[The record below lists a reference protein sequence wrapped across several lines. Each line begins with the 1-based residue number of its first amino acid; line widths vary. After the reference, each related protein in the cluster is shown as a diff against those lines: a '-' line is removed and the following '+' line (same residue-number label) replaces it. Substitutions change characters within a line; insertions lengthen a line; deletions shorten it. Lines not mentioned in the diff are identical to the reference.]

1 MEDNN
6 LLQVSRERLASISD
20 LSPFCVVVFDQNG
33 IYYSDRD
40 CSTCM
45 SIVEDIIQNGF
56 ELFKKS
62 LSNEFSL
69 YEHHIVNQHQ
79 SQKWYQLRSKSVL
92 FEGKNAV
99 LTYMLDITDKKLTDL
114 EYIRLS
120 KIRSL
125 MLEVTHSVVNN
136 DEIEVFYS
144 LILKNALA
152 AIEKSNL
159 GSIFIRRQ
167 DHFQCISF
175 IGFHESLVDFQ
186 LPVKL
191 SFLYRATEGAMD
203 HITCLN
209 DIQPSDLNYPI
220 KIASGE
226 HVYIRSSL
234 SAPIIVSGEVYG
246 MINID
251 SLQANAFDEYDIK
264 SMEFIRD
271 NIEIAITN
279 HILFQEKS
287 QLAKYDRL
295 TGLYNRHFFEDQ
307 YEFIKEKALR
317 YNETFNI
324 VMFDVDDIKKVND
337 LYGHFVGDQVI
348 RKIALEMQTS
358 SRKSD
363 LIARFGGD
371 EIIAILFAS
380 DADELNRKFT
390 RLQTKLHENPIDFFD
405 EHIHC
410 SFSFGIASFPQE
422 GQEFKELLKIADAR
436 MYINKSKKHSDI

>member
-1 MEDNN
+1 MNHQLLSLNMQILDN
-6 LLQVSRERLASISD
+6 LSD
-20 LSPFCVVVFDQNG
+20 FSPFCKVVFNREG
-33 IYYSDRD
+33 VIYKDRNCID
-40 CSTCM
+40 CLDL
-45 SIVEDIIQNGF
+45 VEHIILHDFVSF
-56 ELFKKS
+56 EAKLTSK
-62 LSNEFSL
+62 
-69 YEHHIVNQHQ
+69 
-79 SQKWYQLRSKSVL
+79 LRSVDYDFINRNQEPMW
-92 FEGKNAV
+92 FEVVACKVIYNDSEVILAHIINV
-99 LTYMLDITDKKLTDL
+99 TDKKRAEKELHR
-114 EYIRLS
+114 IS
-120 KIRSL
+120 KVRSL
-125 MLEVTHSVVNN
+125 MLEISRAIANN

-167 DHFQCISF
+167 EHFQCISY
-175 IGFHESLVDFQ
+175 IGFDESVTDFQ
-186 LPVKL
+186 LPVKH

-203 HITCLN
+203 HITYLP

-220 KIASGE
+220 KIASGD
-226 HVYIRSSL
+226 HVHIRSSL
-234 SAPIIVSGEVYG
+234 SAPIIISGEVYG

-251 SLQANAFDEYDIK
+251 SLQANAFDESDIK

-287 QLAKYDRL
+287 HLAKYDRL

-317 YNETFNI
+317 YNETFNV
-324 VMFDVDDIKKVND
+324 VMFDVDDLKKVND

-380 DADELNRKFT
+380 DADELNLKFSK
-390 RLQTKLHENPIDFFD
+390 LQTKLLENPIEFFD
-405 EHIHC
+405 ERIHC
-410 SFSFGIASFPQE
+410 SFSFGIASFPKE
-422 GQEFKELLKIADAR
+422 GQQFDELLKIADAR
-436 MYINKSKKHSDI
+436 MYINKSMKLSVL

>member
-1 MEDNN
+1 MNHQLLSLNMQILDN
-6 LLQVSRERLASISD
+6 LSD
-20 LSPFCVVVFDQNG
+20 FSPFCKVVFNREG
-33 IYYSDRD
+33 VIYKDRNCID
-40 CSTCM
+40 CLDL
-45 SIVEDIIQNGF
+45 VEHIILHDFVSF
-56 ELFKKS
+56 EAKLTS
-62 LSNEFSL
+62 
-69 YEHHIVNQHQ
+69 
-79 SQKWYQLRSKSVL
+79 QLRSVDYDFINRNQEPMW
-92 FEGKNAV
+92 FEVVACKVIYNDSEVILAHIINV
-99 LTYMLDITDKKLTDL
+99 TDKRRAEKELHR
-114 EYIRLS
+114 IS
-120 KIRSL
+120 KVRSL
-125 MLEVTHSVVNN
+125 MLEISRAIANN

-167 DHFQCISF
+167 EHFQCISY
-175 IGFHESLVDFQ
+175 IGFDESVTDFQ
-186 LPVKL
+186 LPVKH

-203 HITCLN
+203 HITYLP
-209 DIQPSDLNYPI
+209 DIQHSDLNYPI
-220 KIASGE
+220 KIASGD
-226 HVYIRSSL
+226 HVHIRSSL
-234 SAPIIVSGEVYG
+234 SAPIIISGEVYG

-251 SLQANAFDEYDIK
+251 SLQANAFDESDIK

-287 QLAKYDRL
+287 HLAKYDRL

-317 YNETFNI
+317 YNETFNV
-324 VMFDVDDIKKVND
+324 VMFDVDDLKKVND

-380 DADELNRKFT
+380 DADELNLKFSK
-390 RLQTKLHENPIDFFD
+390 LQTKLLENPIEFFD
-405 EHIHC
+405 ERIHC
-410 SFSFGIASFPQE
+410 SFSFGIASFPKE
-422 GQEFKELLKIADAR
+422 GQQFDELLKIADAR
-436 MYINKSKKHSDI
+436 MYINKSMKLSVL

>member
-1 MEDNN
+1 MNHQLLSLNMQILDN
-6 LLQVSRERLASISD
+6 LSD
-20 LSPFCVVVFDQNG
+20 FSPFCKVVFNREG
-33 IYYSDRD
+33 VIYKDRNCID
-40 CSTCM
+40 CLDL
-45 SIVEDIIQNGF
+45 VEHIILHDFVSF
-56 ELFKKS
+56 EAKLTSK
-62 LSNEFSL
+62 
-69 YEHHIVNQHQ
+69 
-79 SQKWYQLRSKSVL
+79 LRSVDYDFINRNQEPMW
-92 FEGKNAV
+92 FEVVACKVIYNDSEVILAHIINV
-99 LTYMLDITDKKLTDL
+99 TDKKRAEKELHR
-114 EYIRLS
+114 IS
-120 KIRSL
+120 KVRSL
-125 MLEVTHSVVNN
+125 MLEISRAIANN

-167 DHFQCISF
+167 EHFQCISY
-175 IGFHESLVDFQ
+175 IGFDESVMDFQ
-186 LPVKL
+186 LPVKH

-203 HITCLN
+203 HITYLP

-220 KIASGE
+220 KIASGD
-226 HVYIRSSL
+226 HVHIRSSL
-234 SAPIIVSGEVYG
+234 SAPIIISGEVYG

-251 SLQANAFDEYDIK
+251 SLQANAFDESDIK

-287 QLAKYDRL
+287 HLAKYDRL

-317 YNETFNI
+317 YNETFNV
-324 VMFDVDDIKKVND
+324 VMFDVDDLKKVND

-380 DADELNRKFT
+380 DADELNLKFSK
-390 RLQTKLHENPIDFFD
+390 LQTKLLENPIEFFD
-405 EHIHC
+405 ERIHC
-410 SFSFGIASFPQE
+410 SFSFGIASFPKE
-422 GQEFKELLKIADAR
+422 GQQFDELLKIADAR
-436 MYINKSKKHSDI
+436 MYINKSMKLSVL

>member
-6 LLQVSRERLASISD
+6 LLQVTRERLASISD

-40 CSTCM
+40 CTTCL
-45 SIVEDIIQNGF
+45 SIVEDIIQGGF
-56 ELFKKS
+56 EQFKKS
-62 LSNEFSL
+62 LSNEFTL

-79 SQKWYQLRSKSVL
+79 SQKWYQLQSKSII
-92 FEGKNAV
+92 FEGKNVV

-120 KIRSL
+120 KVRSL

-152 AIEKSNL
+152 AIRKSNL

-167 DHFQCISF
+167 DHFQCISY
-175 IGFHESLVDFQ
+175 IGFHESLMDFQ
-186 LPVKL
+186 LPVKH

-226 HVYIRSSL
+226 HVHIRSSL

-251 SLQANAFDEYDIK
+251 SLQANAFDESDIK

-279 HILFQEKS
+279 HILFQQRS

-317 YNETFNI
+317 YNETFNV
-324 VMFDVDDIKKVND
+324 VMFDVDDLKKVND

-380 DADELNRKFT
+380 DADELNRKFSK
-390 RLQTKLHENPIDFFD
+390 LQTKLLENPIDFFD
-405 EHIHC
+405 ERIHC

-422 GQEFKELLKIADAR
+422 GQDVKELLKIADAR
-436 MYINKSKKHSDI
+436 MYINKSKKLGHI

>member
-1 MEDNN
+1 MNHQLLSLNMQILDN
-6 LLQVSRERLASISD
+6 LSD
-20 LSPFCVVVFDQNG
+20 FSPFCKVVFNREG
-33 IYYSDRD
+33 VIYKDRNCID
-40 CSTCM
+40 CLDL
-45 SIVEDIIQNGF
+45 VEHIILHDFVSF
-56 ELFKKS
+56 EAKLTS
-62 LSNEFSL
+62 
-69 YEHHIVNQHQ
+69 
-79 SQKWYQLRSKSVL
+79 QLRSVDYDFINRNQEPMW
-92 FEGKNAV
+92 FEVVACKVIYNDSEVILAHIINV
-99 LTYMLDITDKKLTDL
+99 TDKRRAEKELHR
-114 EYIRLS
+114 IS
-120 KIRSL
+120 KVRSL
-125 MLEVTHSVVNN
+125 MLEISRAIANN

-167 DHFQCISF
+167 EHFQCISY
-175 IGFHESLVDFQ
+175 IGFDESVTDFQ
-186 LPVKL
+186 LPVKH

-203 HITCLN
+203 HITYLP

-220 KIASGE
+220 KIASGD
-226 HVYIRSSL
+226 HVHIRSSL
-234 SAPIIVSGEVYG
+234 SAPIIISGEVYG

-251 SLQANAFDEYDIK
+251 SLQANAFDESDIK

-287 QLAKYDRL
+287 HLAKYDRL

-317 YNETFNI
+317 YNETFNV
-324 VMFDVDDIKKVND
+324 VMFDVDDLKKVND

-380 DADELNRKFT
+380 DADELNLKFSK
-390 RLQTKLHENPIDFFD
+390 LQTKLLENPIEFFD
-405 EHIHC
+405 ERIHC
-410 SFSFGIASFPQE
+410 SFSFGIASFPKE
-422 GQEFKELLKIADAR
+422 GQQFDELLKIADAR
-436 MYINKSKKHSDI
+436 MYINKSMKLSVL

>member
-1 MEDNN
+1 MNHQLLSLNMQILDN
-6 LLQVSRERLASISD
+6 LSD
-20 LSPFCVVVFDQNG
+20 FSPFCKVVFNREG
-33 IYYSDRD
+33 VIYKDRNCID
-40 CSTCM
+40 CLDL
-45 SIVEDIIQNGF
+45 VEHIILHDFVSF
-56 ELFKKS
+56 EAKLTS
-62 LSNEFSL
+62 
-69 YEHHIVNQHQ
+69 
-79 SQKWYQLRSKSVL
+79 QLRSVDYDFINRNQEPMW
-92 FEGKNAV
+92 FEVVACKVIYNDSEVILAHIINV
-99 LTYMLDITDKKLTDL
+99 TDKKRAEKELHR
-114 EYIRLS
+114 IS
-120 KIRSL
+120 KVRSL
-125 MLEVTHSVVNN
+125 MLEISRAIANN

-167 DHFQCISF
+167 EHFQCISY
-175 IGFHESLVDFQ
+175 IGFDESVTDFQ
-186 LPVKL
+186 LPVKH
-191 SFLYRATEGAMD
+191 SFLYSATEGAMD
-203 HITCLN
+203 HITYLP

-220 KIASGE
+220 KIASGD
-226 HVYIRSSL
+226 HVHIRSSL
-234 SAPIIVSGEVYG
+234 SAPIIISGEVYG

-251 SLQANAFDEYDIK
+251 SLQANAFDESDIK

-287 QLAKYDRL
+287 HLAKYDRL

-317 YNETFNI
+317 YNETFNV
-324 VMFDVDDIKKVND
+324 VMFDVDDLKKVND

-380 DADELNRKFT
+380 DADELNLKFSK
-390 RLQTKLHENPIDFFD
+390 LQTKLLENPIEFFD
-405 EHIHC
+405 ERIHC
-410 SFSFGIASFPQE
+410 SFSFGIASFPKE
-422 GQEFKELLKIADAR
+422 GQQFDELLKIADAR
-436 MYINKSKKHSDI
+436 MYINKSMKLRVL

>member
-1 MEDNN
+1 MNQLN
-6 LLQVSRERLASISD
+6 LFHVTREMLD
-20 LSPFCVVVFDQNG
+20 LVGELSPYYHVIFDNKE
-33 IYYSDRD
+33 IYYSDHD
-40 CSTCM
+40 SKVCVCV
-45 SIVEDIIQNGF
+45 VEDIMKNSF
-56 ELFKKS
+56 DLLKNS
-62 LSNEFSL
+62 LGNDFSL
-69 YEHHIVNQHQ
+69 IEHHCVGKDNSERWYELQ
-79 SQKWYQLRSKSVL
+79 SKLII
-92 FEGKNAV
+92 FEGKEAV
-99 LTYMLDITDKKLTDL
+99 LSNILDITDKKNADL
-114 EYIRLS
+114 ENIRLS

-125 MLEVTHSVVNN
+125 MLEVTHSVVNT
-136 DEIEVFYS
+136 DEIDVFYS

-159 GSIFIRRQ
+159 GSIFIKRQ
-167 DHFQCISF
+167 DNFQCVSY
-175 IGFHESLVDFQ
+175 IGFHESVMDFQ
-186 LPVKL
+186 LPVKH
-191 SFLYRATEGAMD
+191 SFLYRASDGAMD
-203 HITCLN
+203 HITYLN

-220 KIASGE
+220 KIDTGE
-226 HVYIRSSL
+226 QVYIKSSL
-234 SAPIIVSGEVYG
+234 SAPIFISGEIYG

-251 SLQANAFDEYDIK
+251 SLQANAFDDTDVK

-295 TGLYNRHFFEDQ
+295 TGLYNRHFFENQ

-324 VMFDVDDIKKVND
+324 VMFDVDDLKKVND

-348 RKIALEMQTS
+348 RKIALEMRTS

-380 DADELNRKFT
+380 DPDELSRKFT
-390 RLQTKLHENPIDFFD
+390 KLQLKLLDNPIDFFD
-405 EHIHC
+405 ERIKC

-422 GQEFKELLKIADAR
+422 GQNFNDLLKIADAR
-436 MYINKSKKHSDI
+436 MYINKSKRQIYE

>member
-6 LLQVSRERLASISD
+6 LLQVTRERLASISD

-40 CSTCM
+40 CTTCL
-45 SIVEDIIQNGF
+45 SIVEDIIQGGF
-56 ELFKKS
+56 EQFKKS
-62 LSNEFSL
+62 LSNEFTL

-79 SQKWYQLRSKSVL
+79 SQKWYQLQSKSII
-92 FEGKNAV
+92 FEGKNVV

-120 KIRSL
+120 KVRSL

-167 DHFQCISF
+167 DHFQCISY
-175 IGFHESLVDFQ
+175 IGFHESLMDFQ
-186 LPVKL
+186 LPVKH

-220 KIASGE
+220 KITSGE
-226 HVYIRSSL
+226 HVHIRSSL

-251 SLQANAFDEYDIK
+251 SLQANAFDESDIK

-279 HILFQEKS
+279 HILFQQRS

-317 YNETFNI
+317 YNETFNV
-324 VMFDVDDIKKVND
+324 VMFDVDDLKKVND

-380 DADELNRKFT
+380 DADELNRKFSK
-390 RLQTKLHENPIDFFD
+390 LQTKLLENPIDFFD
-405 EHIHC
+405 ERIHC

-422 GQEFKELLKIADAR
+422 GQDFKELLKIADAR
-436 MYINKSKKHSDI
+436 MYINKSKKLGHI

>member
-1 MEDNN
+1 MNHQLLSLNMQILDN
-6 LLQVSRERLASISD
+6 LSD
-20 LSPFCVVVFDQNG
+20 FSPFCKVVFNREG
-33 IYYSDRD
+33 VIYKDRNCID
-40 CSTCM
+40 CLDL
-45 SIVEDIIQNGF
+45 VEHIILHDFVSF
-56 ELFKKS
+56 EAKLTS
-62 LSNEFSL
+62 
-69 YEHHIVNQHQ
+69 
-79 SQKWYQLRSKSVL
+79 QLRSVDYDFINRNQEPMW
-92 FEGKNAV
+92 FEVVACKVIYNDSEVILAHIINV
-99 LTYMLDITDKKLTDL
+99 TDKRRAEKELHR
-114 EYIRLS
+114 IS
-120 KIRSL
+120 KVRSL
-125 MLEVTHSVVNN
+125 MLEISRAIANN

-167 DHFQCISF
+167 EHFQCISY
-175 IGFHESLVDFQ
+175 IGFDESVTDFQ
-186 LPVKL
+186 LPVKH

-203 HITCLN
+203 HITYLP

-220 KIASGE
+220 KIASGD
-226 HVYIRSSL
+226 HVHIRSSL
-234 SAPIIVSGEVYG
+234 SAPIIISGEVYG

-251 SLQANAFDEYDIK
+251 SLQANAFDESDIK

-287 QLAKYDRL
+287 HLAKYDRL

-317 YNETFNI
+317 YNETFNV
-324 VMFDVDDIKKVND
+324 VMFDVDDLKKVND

-380 DADELNRKFT
+380 DADELNLKFSK
-390 RLQTKLHENPIDFFD
+390 LQTKLLENPIEFFD
-405 EHIHC
+405 ERIHC
-410 SFSFGIASFPQE
+410 SFSFGIASFPKE
-422 GQEFKELLKIADAR
+422 GQQFDELLKIADAR
-436 MYINKSKKHSDI
+436 MYINKSMKLRVL

>member
-1 MEDNN
+1 MNHQLLSLNMQILDN
-6 LLQVSRERLASISD
+6 LSD
-20 LSPFCVVVFDQNG
+20 FSPFCKVVFNREG
-33 IYYSDRD
+33 VIYKDRNCID
-40 CSTCM
+40 CLDL
-45 SIVEDIIQNGF
+45 VEHIILHDFISF
-56 ELFKKS
+56 EAGLTS
-62 LSNEFSL
+62 
-69 YEHHIVNQHQ
+69 
-79 SQKWYQLRSKSVL
+79 QLRSVDYDFINRNQEPMW
-92 FEGKNAV
+92 FEVVACKVIYNDSEVILAHIINV
-99 LTYMLDITDKKLTDL
+99 TDKRRAEKELHR
-114 EYIRLS
+114 IS
-120 KIRSL
+120 KVRSL
-125 MLEVTHSVVNN
+125 MLEISRAIANN

-167 DHFQCISF
+167 EHFQCISY
-175 IGFHESLVDFQ
+175 IGFDESVTDFQ
-186 LPVKL
+186 LPVKH

-203 HITCLN
+203 HITYLP

-220 KIASGE
+220 KIASGD
-226 HVYIRSSL
+226 HVHIRSSL
-234 SAPIIVSGEVYG
+234 SAPIIISGEVYG

-251 SLQANAFDEYDIK
+251 SLQANAFDESDIK

-287 QLAKYDRL
+287 HLAKYDRL

-317 YNETFNI
+317 YNETFNV
-324 VMFDVDDIKKVND
+324 VMFDVDDLKKVND

-380 DADELNRKFT
+380 DADELNLKFSK
-390 RLQTKLHENPIDFFD
+390 LQTKLLENPIEFFD
-405 EHIHC
+405 ERIHC
-410 SFSFGIASFPQE
+410 SFSFGIASFPKE
-422 GQEFKELLKIADAR
+422 GQQFDELLKIADAR
-436 MYINKSKKHSDI
+436 MYINKSMKLSVL